1 MSENRLK
8 LQAKLEAKRISR
20 LSYDNAAEKLEELEE
35 TVKTMRE
42 GPNKIKIKF
51 LIEMLSEELDK
62 IEDNAV
68 NMIHSGP
75 VEGGMRGGG
84 GGGSGCDAG

>member
-1 MSENRLK
+1 MSENRIK

-20 LSYDNAAEKLEELEE
+20 LSYDNALEKLEELEKNAKKMNG
-35 TVKTMRE
+35 T
-42 GPNKIKIKF
+42 PKIKTQF
-51 LIEMLSEELDK
+51 LIDILSEELGK
-62 IEDNAV
+62 IENNAI

-84 GGGSGCDAG
+84 GGSGCDAG

>member
-20 LSYDNAAEKLEELEE
+20 LSYDNAAEKLEELKES
-35 TVKTMRE
+35 VKTMCE
-42 GPNKIKIKF
+42 GSNKIKTKF
-51 LIEMLSEELDK
+51 LIKMLSQDLDK
-62 IEDNAV
+62 IEDNAI